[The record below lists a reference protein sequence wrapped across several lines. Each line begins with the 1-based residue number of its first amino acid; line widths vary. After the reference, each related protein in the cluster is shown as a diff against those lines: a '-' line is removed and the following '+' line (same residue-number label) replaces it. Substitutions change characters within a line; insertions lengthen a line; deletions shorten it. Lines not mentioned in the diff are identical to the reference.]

1 MGIFYWLMADGW
13 QDNYSLYLSLYSI
26 LNAFVSLGFKHA
38 ELTNKKLIV
47 QSTNALY
54 QFLLRT
60 IFMIFLPNSIFQNA
74 IFNAR
79 ILFVSVFI
87 LCIQASF
94 ISQAAPTKPNTN
106 ELLLPFNEDWQY
118 LKENHTNAADA
129 LSSSAWVGIHIP
141 HTWNATD
148 TMDSAPGYRRS
159 ASWYKK
165 NLKSPKNN
173 DQWVTKIY
181 FEGANYETQVY
192 VNKQLVGEHVGGYVG
207 FEFNISDYL
216 QDKGNN
222 EILVRVSNRYNPN
235 LIPSQKSDFF
245 LYGGITRDVWIKH
258 LPNDHIEYLAI
269 STPKVSKS
277 AATTNIKA
285 SIQSKQGNEQYSMV
299 ATLISPLG
307 EQVLQSMQSAT
318 LMKGLNTVEI
328 ALPILNEPALW
339 SPNTPNL
346 YKVRVDLVSNNQV
359 THTLTESIGYRWFE
373 MKAHK
378 GFFLN
383 GERLLIRG
391 THRHEEHAGVGA
403 AVSNEQHRI
412 DMQMIKDMGANFVRL
427 GHYPQDP
434 EIYKAAN
441 ELGLLIWDEL
451 PWCRGGKGGDE
462 WEKNT
467 EHLLTA
473 MIKQNYNH
481 PSIIFWSLGN
491 EMYWEEDFPGGGATD
506 IINPYLQKLQNIT
519 KEMDPQRL
527 TSIRKYYPGAEMVD
541 SFSPSIWA
549 GWYGGAYNQYQEA
562 LEKAHAKY
570 PAFLHME
577 YGGSSHV
584 GRHTETPIT
593 AAGLVDAQVSVEEAV
608 NQAIVK
614 SVAKDT
620 DWSESYI
627 VDLFDWHL
635 NVSENFAG
643 FAGNAQWAFKD
654 FGTPLRPE
662 NPLPYMNQKGL
673 VDREG
678 NFKDAYW
685 VFASYWKKEPFC
697 NIESETWTHRNGPK
711 EGREVTVYCNTQ
723 SAELF
728 HDGTSLGK
736 KDKQKGVVPAGGL
749 VWQVPFTNG
758 QNKLSVIG
766 YNDNKKVAKDTHQV
780 TYLIGKHGKYKH
792 IALTARK
799 IADNRWLI
807 GAEAQDDQGNRVLDY
822 QERVQFFNIGDQG
835 HLLENYGT
843 PSKSSIIEMGS
854 GYAEIQFESNGKPS
868 TIEFRTQNIKGV
880 YIEVNP

>member
-1 MGIFYWLMADGW
+1 MTFFTKTLFKKSALKE
-13 QDNYSLYLSLYSI
+13 S
-26 LNAFVSLGFKHA
+26 GF
-38 ELTNKKLIV
+38 IICV
-47 QSTNALY
+47 
-54 QFLLRT
+54 FLLCVQFT
-60 IFMIFLPNSIFQNA
+60 FFS
-74 IFNAR
+74 
-79 ILFVSVFI
+79 
-87 LCIQASF
+87 QASTTEP
-94 ISQAAPTKPNTN
+94 SKG
-106 ELLLPFNEDWQY
+106 ELRLPFNQNWEY
-118 LKENHTNAADA
+118 LQENHEAATDA
-129 LSSSAWVGIHIP
+129 LSSKAWVSIHIP

-165 NLKSPKNN
+165 SLTSPKNN
-173 DQWVTKIY
+173 KELVTKIY

-192 VNKQLVGEHVGGYVG
+192 VNGQIVGEHIGGYIG
-207 FEFNISDYL
+207 FEFTISDYL
-216 QDKGNN
+216 KETGDN

-235 LIPSQKSDFF
+235 IIPSQKSDFF

-258 LPNDHIEYLAI
+258 LPKNHIEYVAI
-269 STPKVSKS
+269 TTPEVNANS
-277 AATTNIKA
+277 ATTTIKVNIHSDQA
-285 SIQSKQGNEQYSMV
+285 SNEYTIV
-299 ATLISPLG
+299 ATLISPQG
-307 EQVLQSMQSAT
+307 EHVHQTKMTTT
-318 LMKGLNTVEI
+318 LDKGENTIEVD
-328 ALPILNEPALW
+328 LPTLRKPILW
-339 SPNTPNL
+339 STDTPNL
-346 YKVRVDLVSNNQV
+346 YQVRVDMLSNNEIIHSASE
-359 THTLTESIGYRWFE
+359 TIGYRWFE
-373 MKAHK
+373 MKPHQ

-383 GERLLIRG
+383 GEPLLIRG

-403 AVSNEQHRI
+403 AMSNQQHRL

-467 EHLLTA
+467 EHQLRA

-491 EMYWEEDFPGGGATD
+491 EIYWEEDFPGGGATEL
-506 IINPYLQKLQNIT
+506 INPYLQKLQDIT
-519 KEMDPQRL
+519 KKMDPQRL
-527 TSIRKYYPGAEMVD
+527 TSIRKYYPGSDIVD

-549 GWYGGAYNQYQEA
+549 GWYGGAYNQYEEA
-562 LEKAHAKY
+562 LRKAHTTY
-570 PAFLHME
+570 PTFLHME

-593 AAGLVDAQVSVEEAV
+593 ASGLVDAQVSVEEAV

-620 DWSESYI
+620 DWNESYI

-635 NVSENFAG
+635 NVSENLEG

-662 NPLPYMNQKGL
+662 NPIPYMNQKGL

-697 NIESETWTHRNGPK
+697 KIESETWTHRNGPK
-711 EGREVTVYCNTQ
+711 AGREVTVYCNTQ

-728 HDGTSLGK
+728 HDGISLGK

-749 VWQVPFTNG
+749 VWQVSFKNG
-758 QNKLSVIG
+758 QNALRVIG
-766 YNDNKKVAKDTHQV
+766 YNNNNSVAEDQHEL
-780 TYLIGKHGKYKH
+780 TYLVGKHGKYNR
-792 IALTARK
+792 IALSAEKLTEL
-799 IADNRWLI
+799 RWLI
-807 GAEAQDDQGNRVLDY
+807 KAEALDKNGNRVLDY

-835 HLLENYGT
+835 QLVENYGT
-843 PSKSSIIEMGS
+843 PNKSSIIEMGS
-854 GYAEIQFESNGKPS
+854 GYAEIEYISNGKPS
-868 TIEFRTQNIKGV
+868 IIEFRTQNIKGV
-880 YIEVNP
+880 YLEVNP